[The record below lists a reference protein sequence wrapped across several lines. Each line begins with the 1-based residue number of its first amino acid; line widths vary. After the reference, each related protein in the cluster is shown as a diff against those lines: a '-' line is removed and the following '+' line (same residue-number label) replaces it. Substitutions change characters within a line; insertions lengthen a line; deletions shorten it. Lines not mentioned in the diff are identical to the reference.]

1 MEFSVKNP
9 YRKGRVIVMKKE
21 RRGKIIELIGE
32 YPIETQEEL
41 AQRLE
46 EAGFPVTQA
55 TISRDIRELKLT
67 KVSVD
72 GVHQRYT
79 HLQEKETDLSYKYTR
94 VLQDGFLS
102 MDPAE
107 NLLVIKTLSGM
118 AMAVAAALD
127 DLEVPGIVGCIAGD
141 DTVMCAVRSVGEVP
155 QVMNRIRK
163 LLTDVQIQ

>member
-1 MEFSVKNP
+1 
-9 YRKGRVIVMKKE
+9 MKKE
-21 RRGKIIELIGE
+21 RRAKIIELIGQ
-32 YPIETQEEL
+32 YQIETQDEL
-41 AQRLE
+41 AEKLE
-46 EAGFPVTQA
+46 EAGFQVTQA

-72 GVHQRYT
+72 GVHQKYT
-79 HLQEKETDLSYKYTR
+79 HLQEKETDLSYKYIR

-127 DLEVPGIVGCIAGD
+127 DLEVPGIVGSIAGD
-141 DTVMCAVRSVGEVP
+141 DTVMCAVRSVGQVP
-155 QVMNRIRK
+155 DVMNRIGKFLNTRSGESGREN
-163 LLTDVQIQ
+163 TR